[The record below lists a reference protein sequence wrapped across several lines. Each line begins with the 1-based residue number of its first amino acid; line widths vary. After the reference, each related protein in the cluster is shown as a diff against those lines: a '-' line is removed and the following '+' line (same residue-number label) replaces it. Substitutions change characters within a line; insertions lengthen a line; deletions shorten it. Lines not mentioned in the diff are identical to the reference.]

1 MRLFRSL
8 CDRFLNSSRADFTS
22 SELGS
27 DLVELTA
34 AGAGSAAGCEASVA
48 GCEEEGT
55 ETGTEAARDADTETD
70 TVNNKARNWVAIFF
84 ILSILVE
91 QIYGGILQIVAL
103 HAIKRPQ
110 IKESKTKCQI
120 SKCSTYCL
128 LNIEIWFFFGKLKFG
143 SWFFFGH

>member
-110 IKESKTKCQI
+110 YKVEHIEEPFVAAVIMNKKKLLKEVKVG
-120 SKCSTYCL
+120 L
-128 LNIEIWFFFGKLKFG
+128 LFR
-143 SWFFFGH
+143 